1 MYLSRLEIENFRI
14 FGSRDEDRHLELT
27 LHPGL
32 SLLVGENDSGKTS
45 VVDALRLLLGTLP
58 EEYYPITTDDFHC
71 RDGNRRTSL
80 AISAEFAGLSETEA
94 AAFLE
99 YLEVAEDEKESPYRL
114 RVTLSAT
121 IEEANAT
128 SSRRNPVKWDRR
140 AGPGDDPPRFDGPS
154 RNLLRATY
162 LKPLRDA
169 VSELTAKK
177 GSRLSQILQSY
188 PQLRGQEVSDWD
200 PDKPE
205 SSPTTLIGIL
215 RKAEHEIRS
224 SAAIVTAESSLN
236 SDYLERF
243 SIGPSPLKGRIGM
256 PSQELRQLLE
266 RMELT
271 LADHDPGASRG
282 LGHHNV
288 LFMAAEL
295 LALER
300 DDEPCL
306 PLILIEEPEAH
317 LHPQLQVRLLEF
329 FRSETGADTNGGLQ
343 ILLTSH
349 SPNIA
354 CKVPLPDITL
364 MHAGRAFSLAPIHTK
379 LDPSDYEFLERF
391 LDVTRSELLFARGLL
406 VVEGD
411 AEAIAIPIIS
421 DLIGCSL
428 SERGVSI
435 INVGS
440 VGLFRYSRILQRTD
454 GPDIPVR
461 VACIADRDVP
471 PDEAKEH
478 LTPERLTAGDLS
490 DEQVQARVT
499 ALTSDDGGPIQTF
512 VSDAWTFEYDLAL
525 HGLSRE
531 MHAAVML
538 AVKSKS
544 RRRALTPPE
553 YRQILRA
560 AFREHAAWVAAGD
573 TGEVIAVRVY
583 APLLNSRASKA
594 EAAQQLARLLRRL
607 ARRRL
612 LDLEP
617 RLPPYLVAAI
627 RYASRNDEVANTA
640 PG

>member
-14 FGSRDEDRHLELT
+14 FGSRVEDRHLDLT

-45 VVDALRLLLGTLP
+45 IVDALRLLLGTLP

-71 RDGNRRTSL
+71 RDGDRRTSL
-80 AISAEFAGLSETEA
+80 EIAAEFAGLSEAEA

-99 YLEVAEDEKESPYRL
+99 YLEVSDDEEEPQFRL

-121 IEEANAT
+121 IEETNAT
-128 SSRRNPVKWDRR
+128 SRRNPVKWDRR
-140 AGPGDDPPRFDGPS
+140 AGPGDEPPRFDGPS

-169 VSELTAKK
+169 VGELTAKK

-200 PDKPE
+200 PADPK

-224 SAAIVTAESSLN
+224 SAAIGTAESSLN
-236 SDYLERF
+236 NDYLERF
-243 SIGPSPLKGRIGM
+243 SLGPSPLKGRIGM

-271 LADHDPGASRG
+271 LADHEPGASRG

-306 PLILIEEPEAH
+306 PFILIEEPEAH

-329 FRSETGADTNGGLQ
+329 FRMETGADTSAGLQ

-354 CKVPLPDITL
+354 CKVPLPDIIL
-364 MHAGRAFSLAPIHTK
+364 MHAGRAFSLAPSHTK

-411 AEAIAIPIIS
+411 AEAIAIPTIS

-440 VGLFRYSRILQRTD
+440 IGLFRYSRILQRTG

-461 VACIADRDVP
+461 VACVADRDVP

-478 LTPERLTAGDLS
+478 LPAGRRTAGDLS
-490 DEQVQARVT
+490 PEQVQAKVT
-499 ALTSDDGGPIQTF
+499 ALTSDDGGPVQTF
-512 VSDAWTFEYDLAL
+512 VSDAWTFEYDLAF

-531 MHAAVML
+531 MHAAITL
-538 AVKSKS
+538 AAKSKS

-560 AFREHAAWVAAGD
+560 AFREHDAWIAAGD
-573 TGEVIAVRVY
+573 TGEAIAVRVY
-583 APLLNSRASKA
+583 EPLLKSRASKA
-594 EAAQQLARLLRRL
+594 EAAQQLARLLRGL
-607 ARRRL
+607 ARRPNFV
-612 LDLEP
+612 LEP

-627 RYASRNDEVANTA
+627 RYASRNDEAPATA